1 MKKIRTL
8 VLTLVIFL
16 LLIAALFFVKS
27 KKQEPA
33 STSEPTSTA
42 AATIKVIDLKMDD
55 IKEITVA
62 DATQSLTYIPE
73 GGAWH
78 LQGHEE
84 VPINE
89 ENLNYKCERILQV
102 EASRSVDQ
110 SNLQDFGLEK
120 PVQTVTY
127 TLKDGNI
134 LELLIGTRTQ
144 DTTNAYVK
152 LNTQDSPIYLV
163 SSLIINSF
171 VSNIN
176 DLRDTK
182 LEEYDT
188 AQVTGL
194 TVKGRD
200 IDEMQI
206 SLATE
211 QNSLM
216 TNYVLTTPSLNQVAV
231 DGSVFKESVQNLPAL
246 EAQDFIADGV
256 TDLSPYGLDDP
267 QLHLIINVTETDNT
281 TKESSTRTLDYI
293 WGNELDDG
301 KIAFMKTGDKSV
313 YAMDSSFLS
322 PLLESLDPFKLSY
335 KWIALVGIDT
345 VKAVD
350 LHLPDGDYHFTLD
363 QDNAA
368 YTLNDKAIE
377 ESKFKDLYTALID
390 IKADTLVTDTSIPAN
405 DQPAIYFTYTFKD
418 GSTKSVNFYSYTNH
432 SLLSTLND
440 TMTVSCSL
448 KQFTHLEQLI
458 TEALSTLK

>member
-1 MKKIRTL
+1 
-8 VLTLVIFL
+8 
-16 LLIAALFFVKS
+16 
-27 KKQEPA
+27 
-33 STSEPTSTA
+33 
-42 AATIKVIDLKMDD
+42 
-55 IKEITVA
+55 
-62 DATQSLTYIPE
+62 
-73 GGAWH
+73 
-78 LQGHEE
+78 
-84 VPINE
+84 
-89 ENLNYKCERILQV
+89 
-102 EASRSVDQ
+102 
-110 SNLQDFGLEK
+110 
-120 PVQTVTY
+120 
-127 TLKDGNI
+127 
-134 LELLIGTRTQ
+134 
-144 DTTNAYVK
+144 
-152 LNTQDSPIYLV
+152 
-163 SSLIINSF
+163 
-171 VSNIN
+171 
-176 DLRDTK
+176 
-182 LEEYDT
+182 
-188 AQVTGL
+188 
-194 TVKGRD
+194 
-200 IDEMQI
+200 MQI

-301 KIAFMKTGDKSV
+301 KIAFMKTGEKSV

-350 LHLPDGDYHFTLD
+350 LHLPGGDYHFTLD

>member
-62 DATQSLTYIPE
+62 DATQSLTYVPE

-102 EASRSVDQ
+102 EASRTVDQ

-194 TVKGRD
+194 TVKG
-200 IDEMQI
+200 
-206 SLATE
+206 LT
-211 QNSLM
+211 LM
-216 TNYVLTTPSLNQVAV
+216 
-231 DGSVFKESVQNLPAL
+231 KC
-246 EAQDFIADGV
+246 
-256 TDLSPYGLDDP
+256 
-267 QLHLIINVTETDNT
+267 
-281 TKESSTRTLDYI
+281 
-293 WGNELDDG
+293 
-301 KIAFMKTGDKSV
+301 
-313 YAMDSSFLS
+313 
-322 PLLESLDPFKLSY
+322 
-335 KWIALVGIDT
+335 
-345 VKAVD
+345 
-350 LHLPDGDYHFTLD
+350 
-363 QDNAA
+363 
-368 YTLNDKAIE
+368 
-377 ESKFKDLYTALID
+377 KF
-390 IKADTLVTDTSIPAN
+390 
-405 DQPAIYFTYTFKD
+405 
-418 GSTKSVNFYSYTNH
+418 H
-432 SLLSTLND
+432 
-440 TMTVSCSL
+440 
-448 KQFTHLEQLI
+448 
-458 TEALSTLK
+458 